1 MNRISSRVLSCA
13 HRYPIARR
21 SQLLMS
27 NQRTFVTSHE
37 FDQLEDTKNFINGQ
51 FAFSKTTKFI
61 DVPDPATNKVVTRV
75 PESTR
80 EELQAAVDA
89 AKKAFP
95 AWRKTTIL
103 HRQQVMFK
111 LVALI
116 RRDWDRLAA
125 SITLEQG
132 KTLADAR
139 GDVLRGLQVVEA
151 ACGISQMQMGDHLEV
166 STDMDT
172 YTIREPL
179 GVVAAICPFNFPA
192 MIPLWCLPMAAIVSY
207 LQTPIAVTHQPDW

>member
-1 MNRISSRVLSCA
+1 MLRSLTRSLGRSPHVLS
-13 HRYPIARR
+13 RSIPPLARNMATTK
-21 SQLLMS
+21 SS
-27 NQRTFVTSHE
+27 FITSHDFE
-37 FDQLEDTKNFINGQ
+37 QLEDTKNFINGQ
-51 FAFSKTTKFI
+51 FLKSSSYKYI
-61 DVPDPATNKVVTRV
+61 DVPDPATNKIVTRV
-75 PESTR
+75 PESTPD
-80 EELQAAVDA
+80 ELKAAVEA
-89 AKKAFP
+89 AKQAFP

-103 HRQQVMFK
+103 HRQQIMFK

-192 MIPLWCLPMAAIVSY
+192 MIPLWCLPMAAIVSREARSNDAWY
-207 LQTPIAVTHQPDW
+207 

>member
-1 MNRISSRVLSCA
+1 MASTSSQF
-13 HRYPIARR
+13 I
-21 SQLLMS
+21 
-27 NQRTFVTSHE
+27 TSHD
-37 FDQLEDTKNFINGQ
+37 FKQLEDTKNFINGE
-51 FAFSKTTKFI
+51 FLRSSATKYI
-61 DVPDPATNKVVTRV
+61 DVADPATNKLVTRV
-75 PESTR
+75 PESTI
-80 EELQAAVDA
+80 EELQAAVTA
-89 AKKAFP
+89 AKNAYPK
-95 AWRKTTIL
+95 WRNTTIL

-132 KTLADAR
+132 KTMTDAR

-192 MIPLWCLPMAAIVSY
+192 MIPLWCLPMAAIVSP
-207 LQTPIAVTHQPDW
+207 LSHRCDCF

>member
-1 MNRISSRVLSCA
+1 MASATASYI
-13 HRYPIARR
+13 
-21 SQLLMS
+21 
-27 NQRTFVTSHE
+27 TSHQFE
-37 FDQLEDTKNFINGQ
+37 QLEDTKNFINGK
-51 FAFSKTTKFI
+51 FTKSSTKKFI
-61 DVPDPATNKVVTRV
+61 DVNDPATNKLVTRV
-75 PESTR
+75 PESTPA
-80 EELQAAVDA
+80 ELQSAIDA
-89 AKKAFP
+89 AKAAFP

-132 KTLADAR
+132 KTMVDAR

-179 GVVAAICPFNFPA
+179 GIVAAICPFNFPA
-192 MIPLWCLPMAAIVSY
+192 MIPLWCLPMAAIVSRNQ
-207 LQTPIAVTHQPDW
+207 LLIMSAKLIA

>member
-1 MNRISSRVLSCA
+1 MVSTA
-13 HRYPIARR
+13 
-21 SQLLMS
+21 
-27 NQRTFVTSHE
+27 RTFVTSHNFE
-37 FDQLEDTKNFINGQ
+37 QLPDTKNFINGQ
-51 FAFSKTTKFI
+51 FLKSATSKYI
-61 DVPDPATNKVVTRV
+61 DVPDPATNKIVTRV
-75 PESTR
+75 PETTPD
-80 EELQAAVDA
+80 ELKAAVEA

-95 AWRKTTIL
+95 KWRNTTIL

-179 GVVAAICPFNFPA
+179 GIVAAICPFNFPA
-192 MIPLWCLPMAAIVSY
+192 MIPLWCLPMAAIVR
-207 LQTPIAVTHQPDW
+207 P

>member
-1 MNRISSRVLSCA
+1 MASKS
-13 HRYPIARR
+13 
-21 SQLLMS
+21 
-27 NQRTFVTSHE
+27 FVTSHE
-37 FDQLEDTKNFINGQ
+37 FEQLADTKNFINGK
-51 FAFSKTTKFI
+51 FVVSTATKFI
-61 DVPDPATNKVVTRV
+61 DVADPATNRLVTRV
-75 PESTR
+75 PESTP
-80 EELQAAVDA
+80 EELRAAIDAAV
-89 AKKAFP
+89 KAFP

-132 KTLADAR
+132 KTMADAR

-192 MIPLWCLPMAAIVSY
+192 MIPLWCLPMAAIVSKSCSS
-207 LQTPIAVTHQPDW
+207 

>member
-1 MNRISSRVLSCA
+1 MGSTVRNFI
-13 HRYPIARR
+13 
-21 SQLLMS
+21 
-27 NQRTFVTSHE
+27 TSHKFE
-37 FDQLEDTKNFINGQ
+37 QLEDTKNFINGQ
-51 FAFSKTTKFI
+51 FLKSATNKYI
-61 DVPDPATNKVVTRV
+61 DVPDPATNRIVTRV
-75 PESTR
+75 PETTP
-80 EELQAAVDA
+80 EELKAAVDA

-95 AWRKTTIL
+95 KWRNTTIL

-132 KTLADAR
+132 KTMADAR

-151 ACGISQMQMGDHLEV
+151 ACGITQMQMGDHLEV

-179 GVVAAICPFNFPA
+179 GIVAAICPFNFPA
-192 MIPLWCLPMAAIVSY
+192 MIPLWCLPMAAIVSR
-207 LQTPIAVTHQPDW
+207 PWAVTLNKTDGDRLVIV

>member
-1 MNRISSRVLSCA
+1 
-13 HRYPIARR
+13 
-21 SQLLMS
+21 
-27 NQRTFVTSHE
+27 
-37 FDQLEDTKNFINGQ
+37 
-51 FAFSKTTKFI
+51 
-61 DVPDPATNKVVTRV
+61 
-75 PESTR
+75 
-80 EELQAAVDA
+80 
-89 AKKAFP
+89 
-95 AWRKTTIL
+95 
-103 HRQQVMFK
+103 MFK

-132 KTLADAR
+132 KTMADAR

-192 MIPLWCLPMAAIVSY
+192 MIPLWCLPMAAIVS
-207 LQTPIAVTHQPDW
+207 HEW